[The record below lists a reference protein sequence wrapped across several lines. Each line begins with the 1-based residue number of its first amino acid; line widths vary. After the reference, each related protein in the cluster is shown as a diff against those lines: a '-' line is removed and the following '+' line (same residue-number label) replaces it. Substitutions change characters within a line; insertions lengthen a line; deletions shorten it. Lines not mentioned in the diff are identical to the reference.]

1 MIGTQTV
8 KRKNID
14 LPEETWQKL
23 SLMAVASGK
32 SLKAY
37 AESILKDKADS
48 ISVEVK
54 DNPSPSGDAWFEDKD
69 NMAMLEDGI
78 RQQKSG
84 EVKAYS
90 MDEIKQ
96 LLGV

>member
-1 MIGTQTV
+1 MQTTIM

-14 LPEETWQKL
+14 LPVDTLQKL

-37 AESILKDKADS
+37 IENVLVAKASS
-48 ISVEVK
+48 ISITVSS
-54 DNPSPSGDAWFEDKD
+54 NPSPSGDEWFDDPE
-69 NMAMLEDGI
+69 NMRSVERGAAQAEAGMG
-78 RQQKSG
+78 
-84 EVKAYS
+84 KAYT
-90 MDEIKQ
+90 MEEIKT